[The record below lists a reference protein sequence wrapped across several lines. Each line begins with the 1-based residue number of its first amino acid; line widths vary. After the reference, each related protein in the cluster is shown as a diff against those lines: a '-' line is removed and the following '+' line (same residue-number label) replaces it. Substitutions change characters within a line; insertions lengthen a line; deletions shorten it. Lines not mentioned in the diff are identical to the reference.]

1 MIRLFL
7 CTLCWLDAISDSLAS
22 SKIKFLYASNRCRAK
37 RSWAVSPENSP
48 IICAPKDGASKDFG
62 SNEKGFLCTRR
73 TTVSA
78 LSYPDSAAIYR
89 MDDYK

>member
-1 MIRLFL
+1 
-7 CTLCWLDAISDSLAS
+7 
-22 SKIKFLYASNRCRAK
+22 
-37 RSWAVSPENSP
+37 
-48 IICAPKDGASKDFG
+48 
-62 SNEKGFLCTRR
+62 LCTRR